1 MRIALAVLVA
11 IWALPATGKA
21 DLALDPRLEEA
32 AEALARACARAG
44 DLSPLRH
51 GRAVRLEVT
60 RAGAAVAEPQVAA
73 VIASDPEMGRLRLL
87 ERIASYEQLRPSHAG
102 FGVAPLPAGGFVV
115 VALFGRVSV
124 EWEGELPAEV
134 PPDTLIRLRG
144 RLLGELHH
152 PQLHVVP
159 PGGLPVRLPLR
170 RDGEWFEAELYL
182 VSRGRT
188 VLEVMGVGPH
198 GPEVALLSEIYVG
211 EPLPETQ
218 KLARD
223 AEAEGPRDVAEMRA
237 DLDRLRAQ
245 RGLPPLRYDPLLQQ
259 VAQAYAEELLAR
271 GRFGHV
277 SPESGKVS
285 DRLRRAGYDFRIAGE
300 NLGEGPSPAVAHRA
314 IVQSPAHLSAI
325 LEPRFESIGIGVAR
339 SDALDRTV
347 VVHVLATP

>member
-1 MRIALAVLVA
+1 MRIALAVLA
-11 IWALPATGKA
+11 AFWALAAAGA
-21 DLALDPRLEEA
+21 AGLASDPRLEEA
-32 AEALARACARAG
+32 AEALARACVAAG
-44 DLSPLRH
+44 DLSPLHR

-60 RAGAAVAEPQVAA
+60 RAGASVAEPQVAA

-87 ERIASYEQLRPSHAG
+87 ERIGAFGQIRPTHVG

-124 EWEGELPAEV
+124 EWDGELPAQV
-134 PPDTLIRLRG
+134 PPGTLLRLRG
-144 RLLGELHH
+144 RLLGGLRH

-159 PGGLPVRLPLR
+159 PGGLPVRMPLR
-170 RDGEWFEAELYL
+170 RDGEWFEADLYL
-182 VSRGRT
+182 VTRGRT
-188 VLEVMGVGPH
+188 LLEVMGVGPQ
-198 GPEVALLSEIYVG
+198 GPEVALLSEIFVG
-211 EPLPETQ
+211 EPIP
-218 KLARD
+218 D
-223 AEAEGPRDVAEMRA
+223 AADAADEEEGPRDAAEMRA
-237 DLDRLRAQ
+237 ELDRLRAR
-245 RGLPPLRYDPLLQQ
+245 RGLPPFRHDPVLER

-277 SPESGKVS
+277 SPETGKVG
-285 DRLRRAGYDFRIAGE
+285 DRLRRAGYEFRIAGE

-339 SDALDRTV
+339 SDARDRTV